1 MYRGT
6 WLLVALPLLVAA
18 FSVAHPSP
26 LAAPPLPAAFDRNA
40 AVALASDLARSFPD
54 RSPGSPQALGAAQ
67 WFEQQL
73 QAYGFQTHV
82 DRFEATIPGRGR
94 VRLENL
100 STVAPGSSPD
110 TIVVMAHRDNT
121 GDGPGA
127 NDNASGTAA
136 LIELARGYANVGG
149 GRRATP
155 AHRILF
161 LSTDGG
167 AFGGLGAEH
176 FAAQAARRKDV
187 VAVVNL
193 DSLGGV
199 GRPRL
204 QIAGNAPRSPAASLV
219 ETAALRIREQTASRP
234 ARPSALRQ
242 LLDLAFPFS
251 LYEQAPFVGR
261 GIPALTLTSS
271 GDRRP
276 SPFGDTPERIDQ
288 VRLAQLGGSAQELV
302 GSLDQGLDLA
312 QGTSTYVY
320 LGSRL
325 IRGWAIE
332 LVLIAA
338 LLPFFATAVDLFAR
352 CRRRR
357 IPLAPAIRSYV
368 SRLGFWLLVGGLFE
382 LFVVA
387 GAWPGGAALPPS
399 PESRVATHWPVVA
412 TLGFLAACAAAWFV
426 ARDRLVPRRRIG
438 PGEEIA
444 GYTAALLALGVLS
457 LLVVATNAFALLL
470 LLPSLHAWLWLPQ
483 ARARPAWTR
492 AAILVAGFAGPLLL
506 LWSFGSRFGLGLHAP
521 WYLLELAALGYV
533 GLPAIAVTLAWA
545 AAAAQLVAL
554 TVGRYA
560 PYPSPHERPP
570 RGPLRELVRTIVLAR
585 RGRRRAAAGA
595 HRPLSPV

>member
-1 MYRGT
+1 MAAAPARSERRRPRPGSLERPVSARMYRGT

-18 FSVAHPSP
+18 FSVAHPAP

-40 AVALASDLARSFPD
+40 AAALASDLARSFPD

-73 QAYGFQTHV
+73 SAYGFPTHLH
-82 DRFEATIPGRGR
+82 RSAATIPGRGR
-94 VRLENL
+94 VRLEHL

-110 TIVVMAHRDNT
+110 TIVLMAHRDNT
-121 GDGPGA
+121 GTSPGA

-149 GRRATP
+149 GGRATP

-176 FAAQAARRKDV
+176 FAVQAARRNDV
-187 VAVVNL
+187 VAVLNL
-193 DSLGGV
+193 DALAGV

-204 QIAGNAPRSPAASLV
+204 ELAGDTSRSPAASLV
-219 ETAALRIREQTASRP
+219 ETAALRIQQQTGSLP

-261 GIPALTLTSS
+261 GIPAVTLTSS
-271 GDRRP
+271 GDRP
-276 SPFGDTPERIDQ
+276 TAAFGDTVERLDQ
-288 VRLAQLGGSAQELV
+288 IRLAQLGGSAQELL
-302 GSLDQGLDLA
+302 GSLDQGVDLA

-338 LLPFFATAVDLFAR
+338 LLPFFAAAVDLFAR

-357 IPLAPAIRSYV
+357 IPLAPAFRSYL
-368 SRLGFWLLVGGLFE
+368 SRLGFWLLVGRLFALFRFPGL
-382 LFVVA
+382 
-387 GAWPGGAALPPS
+387 WPRGIDRPLS
-399 PESRVATHWPVVA
+399 PTSHTARHWPIAGVLLVLLFA
-412 TLGFLAACAAAWFV
+412 LVGWIV
-426 ARDRLVPRRRIG
+426 ARDRL
-438 PGEEIA
+438 
-444 GYTAALLALGVLS
+444 
-457 LLVVATNAFALLL
+457 
-470 LLPSLHAWLWLPQ
+470 LP
-483 ARARPAWTR
+483 
-492 AAILVAGFAGPLLL
+492 
-506 LWSFGSRFGLGLHAP
+506 
-521 WYLLELAALGYV
+521 
-533 GLPAIAVTLAWA
+533 
-545 AAAAQLVAL
+545 
-554 TVGRYA
+554 
-560 PYPSPHERPP
+560 
-570 RGPLRELVRTIVLAR
+570 
-585 RGRRRAAAGA
+585 
-595 HRPLSPV
+595 